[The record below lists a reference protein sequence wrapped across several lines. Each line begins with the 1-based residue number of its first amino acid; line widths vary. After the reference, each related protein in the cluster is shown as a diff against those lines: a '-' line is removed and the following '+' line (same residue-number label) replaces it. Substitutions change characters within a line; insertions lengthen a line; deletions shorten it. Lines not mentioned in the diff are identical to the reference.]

1 MVAEKAKNREL
12 INNLNNKR
20 NTSSLMPT
28 SMSTSTAASQVKK
41 VTVFVDVERKP
52 LLYRGSPKGQF
63 GARAQLRT
71 SYFCFDRQG
80 TSPGPVEVVAKWHSV
95 FAGLERT
102 NCFRQGL
109 GAGLQWQNKAKNT
122 EQLF

>member
-41 VTVFVDVERKP
+41 VTMFVDVERKP
-52 LLYRGSPKGQF
+52 LFLPRQSQ
-63 GARAQLRT
+63 GAVW
-71 SYFCFDRQG
+71 G
-80 TSPGPVEVVAKWHSV
+80 
-95 FAGLERT
+95 
-102 NCFRQGL
+102 QGL
-109 GAGLQWQNKAKNT
+109 T
-122 EQLF
+122 

>member
-41 VTVFVDVERKP
+41 VTVFVDVEP
-52 LLYRGSPKGQF
+52 LFYRGSPKGQF
-63 GARAQLRT
+63 GA
-71 SYFCFDRQG
+71 
-80 TSPGPVEVVAKWHSV
+80 
-95 FAGLERT
+95 
-102 NCFRQGL
+102 
-109 GAGLQWQNKAKNT
+109 GA
-122 EQLF
+122 